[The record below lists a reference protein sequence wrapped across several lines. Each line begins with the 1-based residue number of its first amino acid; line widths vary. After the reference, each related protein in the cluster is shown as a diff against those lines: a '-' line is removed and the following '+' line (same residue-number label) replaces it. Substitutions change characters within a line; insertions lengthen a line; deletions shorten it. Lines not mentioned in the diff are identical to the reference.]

1 MLHVAQPNAQM
12 YFSGDYQSQEMYQ
25 QAPLFERVS
34 HDDVAELH
42 ACHAQLTELEARCG
56 DLERINVDLE
66 LRLERQAK
74 ERMTVDREIAESN
87 QAWEARLLAAA
98 TEAAEARAKL
108 ENEVRLGDIARD
120 KLRRTERELHRILQ
134 KKYDIVRAAKL
145 EERNA
150 AKDRTRIAADLARQ
164 AEMLNGGTGGGG
176 GGSGG
181 VKFTT
186 NPLGGGPIAVRER
199 RVVNSLS
206 DFFCL

>member
-12 YFSGDYQSQEMYQ
+12 YFSGDY

-98 TEAAEARAKL
+98 TEAAEARSKL

-134 KKYDIVRAAKL
+134 KKYDIVRTAKL

-164 AEMLNGGTGGGG
+164 AEMLNGGTGGGS
-176 GGSGG
+176 GSGG

-186 NPLGGGPIAVRER
+186 NPLGGGPVAVRER